1 MESWMKTAA
10 TVVAMATLW
19 ALGSWEASGL
29 ISVRGEIGPTILQ
42 AQSPIASVLAV
53 VITVGVASIVGGF
66 IARISTTNT
75 GMLVFGFSL
84 LGMAMTLEGIE
95 AFVYGGGNFYLLM
108 FEALFVSVLVLLGT
122 FVVFAIARPAKDAP
136 QSEKMKP
143 SDFGKSALIS
153 LAVIP
158 IVYLVASSP
167 LRGHGIGAAFIGGI
181 AVGLL
186 SRQFTP
192 NVLPMV
198 FYALPIAIGGVGY
211 LVGVGTAPVTDVAI
225 AQQQISPLL
234 FPMPIE
240 YAAGVIIGVVVG
252 LSLGVSEDNES
263 ENRD

>member
-1 MESWMKTAA
+1 MAA
-10 TVVAMATLW
+10 LW

-29 ISVRGEIGPTILQ
+29 VSVRGEIGPTILQ
-42 AQSPIASVLAV
+42 AQSPISSVLSV
-53 VITVGVASIVGGF
+53 VITVGIASVVGGF

-108 FEALFVSVLVLLGT
+108 FEALFVSVLILLGT
-122 FVVFAIARPAKDAP
+122 FAVFAIGQPSKNIS
-136 QSEKMKP
+136 QSEKMNSSEYWKP
-143 SDFGKSALIS
+143 VLIS
-153 LAVIP
+153 LVVIP
-158 IVYLVASSP
+158 IVYLVAISP
-167 LRGHGIGAAFIGGI
+167 LRGHGIGAALLGGV

-198 FYALPIAIGGVGY
+198 FYALPIAAGGVGY
-211 LVGVGTAPVTDVAI
+211 FIGITMAPITDVAI

-240 YAAGVIIGVVVG
+240 YAAGVIIGVVIG
-252 LSLGVSEDNES
+252 LSIGVSEDKTRIEIKVPES
-263 ENRD
+263 AKC